1 MIDAKKE
8 LQYRLAVRMLEHLA
22 EIGLLSAEE
31 LSYAKRLAREKY
43 SPQTVWEYGIV
54 RCERDRSD
62 CPTPVNIGGCCC
74 LRKCPCDH
82 CTSRRRPG

>member
-43 SPQTVWEYGIV
+43 SPQTVWEYMTHFSFVGTVFARI
-54 RCERDRSD
+54 SHTP
-62 CPTPVNIGGCCC
+62 PTNAATLASMGFGG
-74 LRKCPCDH
+74 
-82 CTSRRRPG
+82 

>member
-8 LQYRLAVRMLEHLA
+8 LQYRLAVRLEHLA

-43 SPQTVWEYGIV
+43 SPQTVWE
-54 RCERDRSD
+54 
-62 CPTPVNIGGCCC
+62 
-74 LRKCPCDH
+74 
-82 CTSRRRPG
+82 

>member
-31 LSYAKRLAREKY
+31 LYYAIWLAGEKY
-43 SPQTVWEYGIV
+43 SPKTVWE
-54 RCERDRSD
+54 S
-62 CPTPVNIGGCCC
+62 C
-74 LRKCPCDH
+74 LIFCGSCGSLCVDKKDTRK
-82 CTSRRRPG
+82 

>member
-43 SPQTVWEYGIV
+43 SPQTVLGIV
-54 RCERDRSD
+54 LD
-62 CPTPVNIGGCCC
+62 I
-74 LRKCPCDH
+74 LRIVW
-82 CTSRRRPG
+82 